1 MFYRNDKLQWFNF
14 SQSSVFM
21 KTCFRLQLFIGLV
34 YPYSINL
41 QTTKESFSK
50 PGVEVQ
56 AFNPGTQ
63 EAEAGKSLYVWEKP
77 GLQSEFEDRQPELQN
92 ETLL

>member
-1 MFYRNDKLQWFNF
+1 MTNCNGLTLVNQLNTF
-14 SQSSVFM
+14 SSVFT

-63 EAEAGKSLYVWEKP
+63 EAEAGKSLYV
-77 GLQSEFEDRQPELQN
+77 
-92 ETLL
+92 

>member
-1 MFYRNDKLQWFNF
+1 
-14 SQSSVFM
+14 M

-63 EAEAGKSLYVWEKP
+63 EAEAGKSLYV
-77 GLQSEFEDRQPELQN
+77 
-92 ETLL
+92 